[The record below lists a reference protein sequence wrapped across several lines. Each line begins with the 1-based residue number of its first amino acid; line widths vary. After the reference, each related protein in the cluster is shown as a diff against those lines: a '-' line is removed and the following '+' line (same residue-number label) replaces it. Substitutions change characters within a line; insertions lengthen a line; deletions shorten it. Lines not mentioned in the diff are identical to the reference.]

1 MRRICFAVLIS
12 AFLAN
17 ATIPSAI
24 AQDTQ
29 KQEQSCKDF
38 VQGFYNWYLGR
49 SAVNEKSQTAGP
61 AWDDVAHLRPQALS
75 PELLTLLKADL
86 AASEAN
92 HDDIVGLDWD
102 PFLATQD
109 PSTNF
114 FVASAV
120 VNNGRCNAVVNGIAH
135 GKKRETVMPELS
147 SVGATWVFVN
157 FHYKIDKTQSPADEN
172 LIATL
177 KLLAD
182 ERKKPIK

>member
-1 MRRICFAVLIS
+1 MRRIIFTSMLVAILTV
-12 AFLAN
+12 AM
-17 ATIPSAI
+17 IPSAH
-24 AQDTQ
+24 AQDAQ

-49 SAVNEKSQTAGP
+49 SAVNAKSQTAGP
-61 AWDDVAHLRPQALS
+61 AWDDVVRLRPQAFT

-114 FVASAV
+114 VVASAV

-147 SVGATWVFVN
+147 PSGAAWVFVN

-182 ERKKPIK
+182 ERKKPVK

>member
-1 MRRICFAVLIS
+1 MRRIFLFSLSMAAIVLS
-12 AFLAN
+12 PL
-17 ATIPSAI
+17 PSAV
-24 AQDTQ
+24 AQDAGQQ

-38 VQGFYNWYLGR
+38 VQGFYNWYLGQ
-49 SAVNEKSQTAGP
+49 SAVNAKSQTAGP
-61 AWDDVAHLRPQALS
+61 AWDDVVRLRPQALT

-114 FVASAV
+114 MVASAV

-147 SVGATWVFVN
+147 PTGATWVSSTSTTRSTKLN
-157 FHYKIDKTQSPADEN
+157 RPPTKTSSP
-172 LIATL
+172 
-177 KLLAD
+177 
-182 ERKKPIK
+182 R